1 MYSIL
6 GVIYLVFILLTMFL
20 IVRDKKNS
28 KKIGKSIEPN
38 KSDKKVALLIIL
50 CTMLMYYIIGYIFN
64 TDILNFITFRK
75 NGVSF
80 SFIGMGLLL
89 ITSLFIGYII
99 GKKFR
104 SSDKFRVIFF
114 HSLQYRSLPKT
125 LQLITHFPSGK

>member
-6 GVIYLVFILLTMFL
+6 GVIYVVFILLTMFL
-20 IVRDKKNS
+20 IVRDKKNARRIS
-28 KKIGKSIEPN
+28 KSIEPN
-38 KSDKKVALLIIL
+38 KADRKVALLIIL
-50 CTMLMYYIIGYIFN
+50 CTMLMYYVIGYIFN

-99 GKKFR
+99 NYIEKNSKR
-104 SSDKFRVIFF
+104 S
-114 HSLQYRSLPKT
+114 
-125 LQLITHFPSGK
+125 

>member
-6 GVIYLVFILLTMFL
+6 GVIYLLFIILTMFL
-20 IVRDKKNS
+20 IVRDKKNPR
-28 KKIGKSIEPN
+28 KIGESTQAN
-38 KSDKKVALLIIL
+38 KAEKKVALLIIL

-80 SFIGMGLLL
+80 SFIGMGLLV

-99 GKKFR
+99 NYIEKK
-104 SSDKFRVIFF
+104 
-114 HSLQYRSLPKT
+114 
-125 LQLITHFPSGK
+125 